1 MRPSCSA
8 IWNCQS
14 SRCRIRLSWYES
26 ARWKRSALLG
36 TDDKSLTTGYIPVS
50 DPTLQSHL
58 YKATE
63 RTPTD
68 RPPPLL
74 SQAVMHLSPAHT
86 PILVA
91 ILFTRILVV
100 ILGFKDLK
108 KSKPTRFYEYIYLS
122 ATSFGPKVGPSPGL
136 DNTRKWIHTETT
148 NL

>member
-26 ARWKRSALLG
+26 ARWKLSALLG

-50 DPTLQSHL
+50 DPTPQSHL

-68 RPPPLL
+68 RPPPRL
-74 SQAVMHLSPAHT
+74 SQAVTHLSPAHSSPYIT
-86 PILVA
+86 PILMV
-91 ILFTRILVV
+91 IPFTRILVV
-100 ILGFKDLK
+100 ILDFKDLK
-108 KSKPTRFYEYIYLS
+108 KKNHNQHPFMDIFIYRRLVS
-122 ATSFGPKVGPSPGL
+122 AHSLGRHQKV
-136 DNTRKWIHTETT
+136 NTYR
-148 NL
+148 NY